1 MNRTCSR
8 GYCNMTAQEI
18 LQDEPQDLLLDRV
31 ATVLDTHVLR
41 FKIPQD
47 GQDHVTQSAKSRIRR
62 HHRHMFPLMVV
73 GFMTMAAFLVPLGFQ
88 FMAMLGGKA
97 LLLSKIALMMS
108 SFQGLKKVAASG
120 INYGWYQVPPYDPY
134 HHGHLH
140 YHDRSYQENRRAMEV
155 RIVRIQYQTSMN
167 PQRQDKLL

>member
-1 MNRTCSR
+1 MYIFVFVYNQLPREQSR
-8 GYCNMTAQEI
+8 GQQ
-18 LQDEPQDLLLDRV
+18 LS
-31 ATVLDTHVLR
+31 
-41 FKIPQD
+41 
-47 GQDHVTQSAKSRIRR
+47 GRIRR

-155 RIVRIQYQTSMN
+155 SSDN
-167 PQRQDKLL
+167 

>member
-1 MNRTCSR
+1 VTNRTISR
-8 GYCNMTAQEI
+8 EYGSLTAQEV
-18 LQDEPQDLLLDRV
+18 LQDEAQDLLLDRV
-31 ATVLDTHVLR
+31 AILLNTHVLR

-47 GQDHVTQSAKSRIRR
+47 ITQSGKSRIRR

-73 GFMTMAAFLVPLGFQ
+73 GFMTLAAFLVPLGFQ

-120 INYGWYQVPPYDPY
+120 INYGWY
-134 HHGHLH
+134 
-140 YHDRSYQENRRAMEV
+140 
-155 RIVRIQYQTSMN
+155 
-167 PQRQDKLL
+167 